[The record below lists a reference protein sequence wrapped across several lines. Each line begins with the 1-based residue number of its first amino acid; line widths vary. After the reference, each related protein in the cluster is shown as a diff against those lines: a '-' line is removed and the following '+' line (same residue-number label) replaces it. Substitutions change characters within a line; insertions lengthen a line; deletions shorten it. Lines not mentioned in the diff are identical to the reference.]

1 VLGVRVPTNGTF
13 SNRVTSIQKRR
24 GHVASICPPPPLFT
38 SLYSTHTHI
47 YIVFLFIYGEPSTAT
62 DLYNTS
68 TLYGLFIKLVH
79 LVGGPGSKEMDWLI
93 RKIVSSQMIFDF
105 GISWLDV
112 TPGNFIW
119 RRGIIRPPIADSTEL
134 SFKCSFFKLIFIL
147 FFNNLIYMLHHRESW
162 NRLVGHIQIYIIP
175 HKIRPPIDLSY
186 TQSWRIIPQKI
197 KKNIP
202 GWRTKSTFYFYFLFN
217 SQQSPEEM

>member
-1 VLGVRVPTNGTF
+1 MGLYIFQLLWGNCIFCVCVGIDLGRYNSSREKRLGSVVEMVYLILLSQSSSPWYRECVCVRVPTNGTF

-24 GHVASICPPPPLFT
+24 GHVTSICPPPP
-38 SLYSTHTHI
+38 SLSSRAYSAHTHI

-105 GISWLDV
+105 GIS
-112 TPGNFIW
+112 
-119 RRGIIRPPIADSTEL
+119 
-134 SFKCSFFKLIFIL
+134 
-147 FFNNLIYMLHHRESW
+147 
-162 NRLVGHIQIYIIP
+162 IQ
-175 HKIRPPIDLSY
+175 LAGCY
-186 TQSWRIIPQKI
+186 TGKFHLAAVH
-197 KKNIP
+197 N
-202 GWRTKSTFYFYFLFN
+202 
-217 SQQSPEEM
+217 